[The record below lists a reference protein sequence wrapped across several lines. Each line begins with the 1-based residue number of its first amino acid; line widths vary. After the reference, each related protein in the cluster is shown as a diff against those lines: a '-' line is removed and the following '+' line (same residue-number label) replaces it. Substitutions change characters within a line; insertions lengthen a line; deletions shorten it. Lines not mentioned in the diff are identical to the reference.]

1 MKSPSLN
8 SINEP
13 TVAVL
18 PPALS
23 DRIRTRYAKKMR
35 NGNISQKALEA
46 FWRSF
51 MDDEEFCGRIM
62 SNCDQLA
69 EVIFDP
75 DEPSWGI
82 WPVLDLEK
90 CLGLS
95 LVLGIIF
102 EQCAERIIVDLPEEF
117 VTRIEAKSRAESRG
131 LCDLLLDE
139 LTERKE
145 AAGLQKGGEA

>member
-8 SINEP
+8 LINEP

-23 DRIRTRYAKKMR
+23 DRIRAHYAKRMR
-35 NGNISQKALEA
+35 NGNISQKALEP

-51 MDDEEFCGRIM
+51 MDDEDFCVRIM
-62 SNCDQLA
+62 RNCDELA

-75 DEPSWGI
+75 DIPNWGI
-82 WPVLDLEK
+82 WPVLDLEQ
-90 CLGLS
+90 CFGLS
-95 LVLGIIF
+95 LILGIIF
-102 EQCAERIIVDLPEEF
+102 EQCAEKIIVDLPEEF
-117 VTRIEAKSRAESRG
+117 VTRIEARSREESLS
-131 LCDLLLDE
+131 LCALLLDE

-145 AAGLQKGGEA
+145 AAGLKGGN

>member
-1 MKSPSLN
+1 MHSPNFDL
-8 SINEP
+8 INEP

-23 DRIRTRYAKKMR
+23 DRIRARYAKRMR
-35 NGNISQKALEA
+35 NGNISRRALDP

-51 MDDEEFCGRIM
+51 MDDEEFCDRIM
-62 SNCDQLA
+62 SNCDELA

-75 DEPSWGI
+75 DDPSWGI

-95 LVLGIIF
+95 LLLGIIF
-102 EQCAERIIVDLPEEF
+102 EQCAEQIIVDLPEEF
-117 VTRIEAKSRAESRG
+117 VTRIEARSRAESRG

-145 AAGLQKGGEA
+145 AAGRKGGAA

>member
-1 MKSPSLN
+1 MKSPSYLRT
-8 SINEP
+8 NEP

-18 PPALS
+18 PPGLS
-23 DRIRTRYAKKMR
+23 DRIRAHYAKRMR
-35 NGNISQKALEA
+35 NGNIPQKALDP

-51 MDDEEFCGRIM
+51 MDDEDFCVRIM
-62 SNCDQLA
+62 SNCDELA

-82 WPVLDLEK
+82 WPVLDLER

-102 EQCAERIIVDLPEEF
+102 EQCAEQIIVDLPEEF
-117 VTRIEAKSRAESRG
+117 VTRIEARSRAESLG
-131 LCDLLLDE
+131 LCALLLDE

-145 AAGLQKGGEA
+145 AAGARKGGN